1 MLLLRLFWMCLPMI
15 RKHSNTFMS
24 DGATRYSNTR
34 KSRGIYYTLVVFVFL
49 LSGVVI
55 YGYRE
60 YDGLSRQNKQFV
72 TELGVLRSTLSV
84 YPNMTDMLGQNRIL
98 LQQNKI
104 LGDEVLELRGE
115 NNRLRKELIDL
126 GDPPVVPPKKRKL

>member
-1 MLLLRLFWMCLPMI
+1 MLLLRLFWMCLPFI

-24 DGATRYSNTR
+24 DGATRYSNSR
-34 KSRGIYYTLVVFVFL
+34 KNRGVFYALVAFVFL

-72 TELGVLRSTLSV
+72 TELGVLRTTLSV

-115 NNRLRKELIDL
+115 NNRLRKELIEL
-126 GDPPVVPPKKRKL
+126 GDDPVKPAEKLKP